1 MAYEGN
7 FDSLSQYNEPYQRL
21 SALISRDDKVE
32 HNNINYIIVTKSEDM
47 SWIIASGPY
56 GGLSKVPRQS
66 KLDIY
71 YVPIDGDWDYIK
83 NRLRALPE
91 DEFVQEFYATID
103 QITQINYGLTY
114 QEYQMINKLKDELA
128 QVVYDVFTIPNRVSL
143 YQQQVSP
150 LTKDTILSS
159 AVLKALRGRKQ
170 RTVYEYKQYL
180 NRTESSHTIR
190 EYLHQLMYEILLLNK
205 IKQIA

>member
-7 FDSLSQYNEPYQRL
+7 FDSLSQYNDPYQRL
-21 SALISRDDKVE
+21 SALINRGDKVE
-32 HNNINYIIVTKSEDM
+32 HNNINYIIVTKSDVM
-47 SWIIASGPY
+47 SRIITTGAY
-56 GGLSKVPRQS
+56 GGLSNTTRQS
-66 KLDIY
+66 KLDVY
-71 YVPIDGDWDYIK
+71 YVPIEGYWSTIK
-83 NRLRALPE
+83 NRLRVLPE
-91 DEFVQEFYATID
+91 DEFIQEYYTTID
-103 QITQINYGLTY
+103 QITQVHYGVTY

-150 LTKDTILSS
+150 LTKDTVLSS

-180 NRTESSHTIR
+180 NQTESSHTLR

-205 IKQIA
+205 IKQIS

>member
-21 SALISRDDKVE
+21 TALIDRGDKVE
-32 HNNINYIIVTKSEDM
+32 HNNINYIIVTKSDDM
-47 SWIIASGPY
+47 SWIISTGAY
-56 GGLSKVPRQS
+56 GGLYKTTRQS

-71 YVPIDGDWDYIK
+71 YVPIDGDWSYIK
-83 NRLRALPE
+83 NRLRSLPE
-91 DEFVQEFYATID
+91 DEFIQEFYATID
-103 QITQINYGLTY
+103 QISQIHYGVTY
-114 QEYQMINKLKDELA
+114 QEYKMINKLKDELS

-150 LTKDTILSS
+150 LTKDTVLSS

-180 NRTESSHTIR
+180 NQTESIHTLR
-190 EYLHQLMYEILLLNK
+190 DYLHQLMYEILLLNK